1 MDLIIPLQLES
12 QTPIYIQIYNYIK
25 QEILKGTLP
34 AGTRLPSH
42 RNLALQLGVS
52 RITVESAY
60 QQLSA
65 EGYVESKPKRGIFVT
80 EVDVDVIPNKHQAPS
95 TPYQSQK
102 TQTEPLYFDCSQG
115 NIDQTAFPL
124 SNWKRALH
132 ESLLQYENDLFTKED
147 PQGELIL
154 RTHIAKYL
162 YHARGV
168 HCTPNQIIIGA
179 GTQPL
184 LWLLLQLLGMQKS
197 YAIENPGFHRIKTII
212 QSCGLPIHPVPLDEK
227 GMNISSLSNCDANV
241 AYVTP
246 SHQFPYG
253 MIMPLSRR
261 LELLKWANDRSGYII
276 EDDYDGEFRYVGKPI
291 PSLQGLDTNERV
303 IYMGT
308 FSKSF
313 LPSLRMGYIVLP
325 NHLLE
330 IYTNLGGIFKQ
341 TVSKIQQLAFANF
354 IQKGDWDRHLNRVR
368 TLYKKKHHTLVKSIS
383 SQMGTNVDILGDQ
396 SGLHIVLHVHN
407 GMNEQELIQ
416 SAAVKHVKLYPL
428 SIYDSVNNLQKEA
441 YVLLGFGG
449 IPINTIETVVTLL
462 KEAWFAK
469 KNGPLQK

>member
-12 QTPIYIQIYNYIK
+12 QTPIYIQIYDYIK
-25 QEILKGTLP
+25 HEILKGTLL
-34 AGTRLPSH
+34 AGTCLPSH

-65 EGYVESKPKRGIFVT
+65 EGYVESKPKRGIFVV
-80 EVDVDVIPNKHQAPS
+80 EVDVDVIPNQQQILS
-95 TPYQSQK
+95 Y
-102 TQTEPLYFDCSQG
+102 PLEKIRNELIRFDCSQG
-115 NIDQTAFPL
+115 NIDQTVFPL
-124 SNWKRALH
+124 SNWKRAIQ
-132 ESLLQYENDLFTKED
+132 ECLLQYENDLFTKED
-147 PQGELIL
+147 PQGEQIL
-154 RTHIAKYL
+154 RTHIATYL

-184 LWLLLQLLGMQKS
+184 LWLLLQLLGKQKS
-197 YAIENPGFHRIKTII
+197 YAIENPGFHRVKAII
-212 QSCGLPIHPVPLDEK
+212 QSCGLPSHPVPLDEK
-227 GMNISSLSNCDANV
+227 GINMSSLHDCKANV

-261 LELLKWANDRSGYII
+261 LELLKWANDCSGYII

-291 PSLQGLDTNERV
+291 PSLQGLDSNERV

-325 NHLLE
+325 NHLLDT
-330 IYTNLGGIFKQ
+330 YNNLNGIFKQ
-341 TVSKIQQLAFANF
+341 TVSKIPQLALASF
-354 IQKGDWDRHLNRVR
+354 IHKGDWDRHLNRVR
-368 TLYKKKHHTLVKSIS
+368 TLYKKKHHTLVKSLL
-383 SQMGTNVDILGDQ
+383 SQMGTNIDILGDQ
-396 SGLHIVLHVHN
+396 SGLHIVLHIHN

-416 SAAVKHVKLYPL
+416 SAAEKHVKVYPL

-441 YVLLGFGG
+441 YILLGFGG
-449 IPINTIETVVTLL
+449 IPIDAIETVVTLL
-462 KEAWFAK
+462 KEAWFTK
-469 KNGPLQK
+469 KNCSSQK